1 MNKSLELTAEG
12 KEVAERG
19 SHEALVYHVIP
30 PDGIA
35 QAEIMVG
42 FCHYRLFFFA
52 LKMKNFNYGYTLEP
66 PKHIFFS
73 KNKNKM
79 FTPVSCIPQFYFIKV
94 WYKELCISRTCF
106 HDMRCMGE

>member
-42 FCHYRLFFFA
+42 FCHYR
-52 LKMKNFNYGYTLEP
+52 
-66 PKHIFFS
+66 
-73 KNKNKM
+73 
-79 FTPVSCIPQFYFIKV
+79 FYFFLLSK
-94 WYKELCISRTCF
+94 
-106 HDMRCMGE
+106 